1 MNELQVFSRNDPS
14 YAQGFRTILATEAGQ
29 HDYIANWWPP
39 GHLIGYEHEFHHG
52 VVDFMRAIETGGTIE
67 PNFYDGMKEMEVL
80 DAAMASAKNGQKV
93 SLGL

>member
-1 MNELQVFSRNDPS
+1 MNELQVFSRNDPP
-14 YAQGFRTILATEAGQ
+14 YAQGFRTILATEGGQ